1 MEADRNVIKATTHTP
16 DYLGLPDG
24 AWLQFSGGVTSAG
37 EDIVIGVVDTGINPA
52 HPSFA
57 NDEKKPYGPLSSYT
71 GTCEVAEEF
80 PLGSCNY
87 KLIGAR
93 HFSAA
98 AEAGGVFNATEDFA
112 SPLDGDGHG
121 T

>member
-1 MEADRNVIKATTHTP
+1 MKKATTHSP
-16 DYLGLPDG
+16 EYLNLVGG
-24 AWLQFSGGVTSAG
+24 AWEQVGGTSTAG
-37 EDIVIGVVDTGINPA
+37 EDVVIGLVDTGIDPS

-57 NDEKKPYGPLSSYT
+57 NYGTYGPLTSFT
-71 GTCEVAEEF
+71 GSCEVAEEF
-80 PLGSCNY
+80 PQGSCNN

-93 HFSAA
+93 HFAAA
-98 AEAGGVFNATEDFA
+98 AEASGDFNATEDFA